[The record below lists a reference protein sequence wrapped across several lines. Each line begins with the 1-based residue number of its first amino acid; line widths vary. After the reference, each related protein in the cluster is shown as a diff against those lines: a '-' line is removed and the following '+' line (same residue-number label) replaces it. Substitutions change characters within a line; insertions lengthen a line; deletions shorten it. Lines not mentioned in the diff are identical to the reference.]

1 MHPGVIYGQYTQ
13 YHLFPD
19 VNLGIYT
26 TVNGVQGDYWA
37 MDHIAMFIGK
47 FLEKDFLQGFNCTGA
62 NICHFLISI

>member
-1 MHPGVIYGQYTQ
+1 MHPGVIYGHYTQ

-47 FLEKDFLQGFNCTGA
+47 FP
-62 NICHFLISI
+62 

>member
-26 TVNGVQGDYWA
+26 TVNGVQGDFWA
-37 MDHIAMFIGK
+37 MDHIAMFIGR
-47 FLEKDFLQGFNCTGA
+47 FT
-62 NICHFLISI
+62 